1 MSDLRKTLKDIFF
14 NDAATTEIY
23 TYVDYSGSIS
33 HKEMNAFLK
42 ELKKVTAGT
51 ICQRTK
57 IKGKS
62 RKKK

>member
-1 MSDLRKTLKDIFF
+1 MPDLRKTLKDI
-14 NDAATTEIY
+14 ALGKAYKGEIY
-23 TYVDYSGSIS
+23 MYVDYSGSIS